1 MSLPRLVRCLLRAC
15 LAPLLLLAACGAPDP
30 QPLIFGDAP
39 WGDGEVSV
47 YRVTDLRGA
56 YAGSTRYDL
65 TRLDD
70 STWSLRRETSAQGT
84 QEIVVVDMSVG
95 EYRPRE
101 ATLVRIDASGSEQV
115 RTRYQG
121 SEANLELTSKQNV
134 TTYQRVNIP
143 SDARDQRTLPMLAR
157 TLPLADRY
165 ATRLNSFLPIVPI
178 LDRVTL
184 RVAGRETVQ
193 VPAGEF
199 ETWRV
204 VLDTGDSQTEIWVG
218 VDAPHPLVKYEDGR
232 NQGVYELIEF
242 QP

>member
-1 MSLPRLVRCLLRAC
+1 MTLPRLASCLLRAC
-15 LAPLLLLAACGAPDP
+15 LAPLLLLAACSAPDP

-65 TRLDD
+65 VRLDD

-121 SEANLELTSKQNV
+121 SEANLELTSKQNI

-165 ATRLNSFLPIVPI
+165 ATRINSFLPVVPI

-184 RVAGRETVQ
+184 RVAGHETVQ

-199 ETWRV
+199 EAWRV
-204 VLDTGDSQTEIWVG
+204 VLDTGNSQTEVWVG
-218 VDAPHPLVKYEDGR
+218 VDAPYPLVKYKDGR